1 MGNPLVDQ
9 GVLSLLKANVIWNN
23 FPALAVTPSFLDKA
37 GLTLRL
43 EGEMST
49 QHDTMTGLVQ
59 SPQPYVPVSL
69 VIPLLKTQALSDA
82 YKTQMELSVL
92 LGDGV
97 VYPDV
102 NAGGLSQYQVSNM
115 SIQSVGELSFG
126 GSTPLFGVSCR
137 GIYYINSSLW
147 S

>member
-23 FPALAVTPSFLDKA
+23 FPALSVTPSFLDKA

-115 SIQSVGELSFG
+115 SIQSVGELSLG

-137 GIYYINSSLW
+137 GLYYINSSLW
-147 S
+147 N